1 MYILFEFEVVVELDW
16 IEEIDEK
23 LKGVIEVNR

>member
-23 LKGVIEVNR
+23 LKGVIEVNK

>member
-23 LKGVIEVNR
+23 LRGVIEVNR

>member
-16 IEEIDEK
+16 REEIDEK
-23 LKGVIEVNR
+23 LRGVIEVNR

>member
-1 MYILFEFEVVVELDW
+1 MYILFKFEVVVELDW

-23 LKGVIEVNR
+23 LRGVIEVNR